1 MHPDIQE
8 ILYDEATLQKRVG
21 ELALEIAADYRDTGN
36 KLVLVCILKGSVVFM
51 GDLMKKMPI
60 PVEIDFMRVSSYG
73 KGTASSGNIRIH
85 LDLMREDMAQCD
97 VLIVEDIVDSGRT
110 CSYLKDYLL
119 LKGAHSVRVVTLL
132 DKPERREVPF
142 EADYTGFEI
151 PNAFIVGY
159 GLDYQEQYRDLPYI
173 GILKPERY
181 E

>member
-181 E
+181 K